1 MKKPRSILLL
11 LLLPVAFSLGF
22 LSHIQG
28 DYFEISK
35 NLEIFGH
42 LFKEINKVYVDET
55 SPTDLMRTHIDA
67 VVGSLDPYTN
77 FYSESQID
85 QSKLIYSGQYSGI
98 GAEVGKRNDQIIILE
113 LTGEGPADMAGLRVG
128 DQLLQIDNIDITGNK
143 LNLEEINNLILGE
156 RGSEVRLKIQRSE
169 GGLPLTISAER
180 GGEEKVQETVSYYDM
195 VNDSVGYIL
204 LENFTG
210 SAGKEVGA
218 AFKKLKEKH
227 SLSGLILDLRANPGG
242 RLDQA
247 VDISNLFLPQGELVV
262 EMRGRAR
269 ESKNKFY
276 TRMPPLDT
284 EIPLVILVNGRSA
297 SASEIVAGSI
307 QDLDRGVI
315 VGRRSFGKGLVQNFR
330 PLTQTPTGQTTTQM
344 KVTIAKY
351 YTPSGRCIQAID
363 YANRNADGSV
373 GRIPDSLVNEFQTR
387 AGRVVFDGGGVE
399 PDILVE
405 KPGSNPILR
414 ALQEQKLIFDFAN
427 QYASETD
434 SIPVPREFEVNQ
446 QTFDDFVAFVLEKEF
461 DFQTQTEDQLSQLAL
476 EINKSENQ
484 ELIDE
489 LDQLRQTLQEKKMQD
504 LTTYQHLITPYL
516 KRAIISRFYFAEG
529 VLEASF
535 VDDQD
540 ILKAVDI
547 LGNAD
552 RYKKILHGT
561 Q

>member
-1 MKKPRSILLL
+1 MKRPKSILLL
-11 LLLPVAFSLGF
+11 LLLPLAFSLGF
-22 LSHIQG
+22 LSHVQG

-35 NLEIFGH
+35 NLEIFGQ
-42 LFKEINKVYVDET
+42 LFKEVNKVYVDET

-98 GAEVGKRNDQIIILE
+98 GAEIGKRNDQIIILE
-113 LTGEGPADMAGLRVG
+113 LTGEGPADVAGLRVG
-128 DQLLQIDNIDITGNK
+128 DNLLQIDNIDITSNQ

-169 GGLPLTISAER
+169 GGLPLTISVER
-180 GGEEKVQETVSYYDM
+180 GGEQAVQETVSYYDM

-210 SAGKEVGA
+210 SAGKEVGD
-218 AFKKLKEKH
+218 AFKKLKEKNE
-227 SLSGLILDLRANPGG
+227 LGGLILDLRANPGG

-262 EMRGRAR
+262 EMRGRAK
-269 ESKNKFY
+269 ESKNKFF

-363 YANRNADGSV
+363 YGNRDEDGSV

-387 AGRVVFDGGGVE
+387 AGRLVYDGGGVD
-399 PDILVE
+399 PDVTVE
-405 KPGSNPILR
+405 KTGSNTLLR

-427 QYASETD
+427 QFASTRD
-434 SIPVPREFEVNQ
+434 SIPGPRDFQLDQ
-446 QTFDDFVAFVLEKEF
+446 QTFDDFVAFVLKREF
-461 DFQTQTEDQLSQLAL
+461 DFETQTEEQANRL
-476 EINKSENQ
+476 EAQVKKSGN
-484 ELIDE
+484 
-489 LDQLRQTLQEKKMQD
+489 QD
-504 LTTYQHLITPYL
+504 LSEEIAALRALLQDQKMKDLSTYQNLITPYL
-516 KRAIISRFYFAEG
+516 KRAIISRYYFSEG

-535 VDDQD
+535 VDDPD
-540 ILKAVDI
+540 ILKAVEI
-547 LGNAD
+547 LGDEDQYN
-552 RYKKILHGT
+552 KILHKSP
-561 Q
+561 